1 MFGCYSFVNHV
12 LAVQEGY
19 DTGID
24 VPTMREAISEEFT
37 DAIVNYAEGC
47 DIESDDTSRFDHA
60 AEIAS
65 DSDLTILVLGDQA
78 GLFGRGTVGEGCDR
92 DDLEL
97 PGVQRQLAERVL
109 ATGRPVVIVL
119 LTGRPTFW
127 GGRWIKRRQLCKLSS
142 PGKKEHKLSRACFR
156 GASTHQGSSRFH
168 YHGRPV
174 RNLTHTCTPASV
186 ATLTSPTCPHS
197 PFVRSVSGCRTRR
210 SPTVISPCRQRQP
223 MRLLASVL

>member
-1 MFGCYSFVNHV
+1 
-12 LAVQEGY
+12 
-19 DTGID
+19 
-24 VPTMREAISEEFT
+24 MREAISEEFT

-119 LTGRPTFW
+119 LTGRPYVLGWALDQASAVVQAFFP
-127 GGRWIKRRQLCKLSS
+127 GEEGAQAVAGVLSGRVNPS
-142 PGKKEHKLSRACFR
+142 
-156 GASTHQGSSRFH
+156 GSSRFH